1 MKSKKIV
8 ALALTAAMAI
18 SVAST
23 TAFAATVAPGDDQT
37 YVVTPTKAEL
47 ASGVQFGAI
56 KDELKPLDNTMTKK
70 FAGWAL
76 TEGATTPITKDNTQI
91 IKASSPAG
99 TSVVLYPVWTPLS
112 DEEIDANY
120 KAQAEAESK
129 ADKSETREEYL
140 KKADAEH
147 NADGK
152 NGYNGQGDVRVETT
166 AISKKKDKEEI
177 DDFAYHACKV
187 ANVDSNSSMVWV
199 FDVNK
204 INGDLYPGNNAR
216 VTLDLTQAN
225 VKGEFVNYDL
235 NKFSVKVYHI
245 KDWCKS
251 SSVKGLDIS
260 NDTKDVTFWT
270 NDFSPYVVV
279 ISPKEATTSEGK
291 STNNPGTG
299 DFSAVPVVLLAAAAL
314 GATGFVAYRK
324 RKAE

>member
-18 SVAST
+18 SMASM
-23 TAFAATVAPGDDQT
+23 TAFAADVAPGDDQT
-37 YVVTPTKAEL
+37 YVVTATKADS
-47 ASGVQFGAI
+47 AGVKFSAI
-56 KDELKPLDNTMTKK
+56 KDQLKPLDNTMTKE
-70 FAGWAL
+70 FVGWAL
-76 TEGATTPITKDNTQI
+76 TKGATTALTDKSDV
-91 IKASSPAG
+91 IKASTAAG
-99 TSVVLYPVWTPLS
+99 TSVVLYPVWKPLS
-112 DEEIDANY
+112 DEQIDANY

-129 ADKSETREEYL
+129 ADKSETREDYL

-166 AISKKKDKEEI
+166 AVSKQKAQDVI

-187 ANVDSNSSMVWV
+187 ANVDHNSSMVWV

-216 VTLDLTQAN
+216 VTLDLTKAN
-225 VKGEFVNYDL
+225 VKGESVNYDL

-251 SSVKGLDIS
+251 YSVKGLDIS

-279 ISPKEATTSEGK
+279 LSPKEATTSEGK

-299 DFSAVPVVLLAAAAL
+299 DFSAVPVALLAAAAL